1 MPHSQK
7 GLPMPAD
14 HTANTILRSAAQTF
28 AIEAQALSAL
38 ADGVNGDLAAALVA
52 GVRAIHEAGGRVVT
66 TGIGK
71 SGHVARKIA
80 ATFASTG
87 TPSYFVHPA
96 EASHGD
102 LGMIQASDV
111 ILALSWSGEA
121 PELADLIAYSRRFG
135 VTLIA
140 VTSRADSALGQAADI
155 ALVLPRMPEACP
167 NGLAPTTS
175 TVMQMAAGDAI
186 AVALLTLRGFS
197 AQDFRQFHP
206 GGKLGARLKKVGDLM
221 HTGDRLPVV
230 PLTAPLAEAIARIT
244 EKRFGV
250 TAVVDDAGRLSGVIT
265 DGDLRRALARGDVGA
280 PLPQVMT
287 PAPQTISADEL
298 AQEALA
304 LMNDRAISSL
314 FVLEDGRP
322 IGILHLQDLLRAGLI

>member
-1 MPHSQK
+1 MDDII
-7 GLPMPAD
+7 A
-14 HTANTILRSAAQTF
+14 SAARTF
-28 AIEAQALSAL
+28 ETEARALSAL
-38 ADGVNGDLAAALVA
+38 RDAVEGPLAPAMVQAVQ
-52 GVRAIHEAGGRVVT
+52 AIQAAGGRVIL

-80 ATFASTG
+80 DTFASTG

-102 LGMIQASDV
+102 LGMIRTDDV

-155 ALVLPRMPEACP
+155 ILLLPRMPEACP

-175 TVMQMAAGDAI
+175 TVMQMAMGDAL
-186 AVALLTLRGFS
+186 AVALLTLRGFT

-206 GGKLGARLKKVGDLM
+206 GGKLGARLKKVSDLM
-221 HTGDRLPVV
+221 HRGDALPVV
-230 PLTAPLAEAIARIT
+230 AQTAPLAEAIAMIT
-244 EKRFGV
+244 AKKFGV
-250 TAVVDDAGRLSGVIT
+250 TAVTGADGRLAGVIT
-265 DGDLRRALARGDVGA
+265 DGDLRRALAKGLVA
-280 PLPQVMT
+280 ASLPEVMT
-287 PAPQTISADEL
+287 PSPLTIAGDEL

-322 IGILHLQDLLRAGLI
+322 VGILHLQDLLRAGLI